1 MWPIPIQRTTGSEGA
16 KGPQL
21 SPQTRGRAR
30 QDVGQECGEGG
41 SDGGGGGAVTAER
54 EGRQPLSSF

>member
-1 MWPIPIQRTTGSEGA
+1 MADTDPENHGSEGA

-21 SPQTRGRAR
+21 SPQTGGRAR
-30 QDVGQECGEGG
+30 QDVGQVLGG
-41 SDGGGGGAVTAER
+41 FGGGGAAAEER